1 MCSYVE
7 RLTEVL
13 SQKMKQADILE
24 LKAISMV
31 EKRRE
36 ALEEQSRLEPR
47 IDLLVERTQ
56 GLKKMVIV

>member
-24 LKAISMV
+24 LKAIGMV